1 MGKSPILYAAVN
13 NLSIALNSLIH
24 LNIASINVEDQNQN
38 TVLMYILLAEPFDR
52 KFAKKIVEV
61 SHADV
66 NHVDLY
72 GRSILI
78 KLVKLKKKK

>member
-1 MGKSPILYAAVN
+1 
-13 NLSIALNSLIH
+13 
-24 LNIASINVEDQNQN
+24 
-38 TVLMYILLAEPFDR
+38 MYILLAEPFDR